1 MSTPPFAFGDGICPT
16 SPFVLLSHIIEDR
29 GSRYSV
35 SYGQVTNRDEI
46 KQFLKVLKKDKRYAR
61 ATHNTFAA
69 RIEHDGV
76 IYETKNDDG
85 ETGAGMV
92 ILRMMQKH
100 DVRNC
105 VICVTRWFGGV
116 KLMGDRFKHVQDS
129 TLIAIDT
136 IKNPI
141 N

>member
-1 MSTPPFAFGDGICPT
+1 MSTSPFAFGDGLIPKDSFT
-16 SPFVLLSHIIEDR
+16 LLPQIIEDR

-35 SYGQVTNRDEI
+35 SYGYVNSREEI
-46 KQFLKVLKKDKRYAR
+46 KSFLKILKQDKVYAR

-69 RIEHDGV
+69 RIEHEGV

-92 ILRMMQKH
+92 ILRIMQKH
-100 DVRNC
+100 DIRNC

-116 KLMGDRFKHVQDS
+116 KLMGDRFKHVQDA
-129 TLIAIDT
+129 TLIALEH
-136 IKNPI
+136 IKA
-141 N
+141 